1 MLTIKGFHVLFF
13 INTHTTNGELKM
25 KKMLSLAA
33 MLAVLSYASPASAEL
48 KIGGDFSVRAR
59 AEFNSKDPGNNA
71 ADDLMFQY
79 RLRLNGAADLGD
91 GYFFKTMLMSEEP
104 FATSGNAAGGWRTVG
119 GSAASFNV
127 DAPYSLSVSQ
137 AYFGRNLKD
146 SNYKIGRIPLNSFNN
161 PIFDLTLYPTQ
172 PLDTPVNNYGY
183 DRLFGANYGTKVGD
197 GTLNA
202 TLVVLDNSSNDV
214 AAGLED
220 NGFLNDGYAL
230 SLAYAFT
237 AGDVTIEPQI
247 FAVLTNA
254 DVNLSPTTAS
264 FAPDANP
271 FTFGAMLSTP
281 VGNSKISGGA
291 FYTSASEKLNNL
303 ENADYSGYLIRVKG
317 ESGPFM
323 AWIDYNKTTDD
334 LAGAATK
341 DYTNTFL
348 WAQYKHVVYKGAA
361 SSFSLQ
367 PTLRYRAQDK
377 EVNAVQTDT
386 ATVRGE
392 LVATVTF

>member
-59 AEFNSKDPGNNA
+59 SEFRSVDPGNDSN
-71 ADDLMFQY
+71 DDLMY
-79 RLRLNGAADLGD
+79 HTRLRLNGSADLGD
-91 GYFFKTMLMSEEP
+91 GYFFKTLIMNEV
-104 FATSGNAAGGWRTVG
+104 GAGGFVTSTG
-119 GSAASFNV
+119 NEAYTLNA
-127 DAPYSLSVSQ
+127 SQ

-146 SNYKIGRIPLNSFNN
+146 SNYKIGRIPLNSVSN
-161 PIFDLTLYPTQ
+161 PIFDLALNPVQ
-172 PLDTPVNNYGY
+172 PVDNPVANFGY
-183 DRLFGANYGTKVGD
+183 DRLLGASYGTKVGD

-202 TLVVLDNSSNDV
+202 TLVILDNDSDNVTANTD
-214 AAGLED
+214 D

-230 SLAYAFT
+230 DLAYTFT
-237 AGDVTIEPQI
+237 AGDVTIEPQL
-247 FAVLTNA
+247 FAVLTNT
-254 DVNLSPTTAS
+254 DVTNRTTGALVS
-264 FAPDANP
+264 TPATVFEANVTP
-271 FTFGAMLSTP
+271 FTFGAMLSSP
-281 VGNSKISGGA
+281 VGNSKLSGGA
-291 FYTSASEKLNNL
+291 FYTTASETVNSVKI
-303 ENADYSGYLIRVKG
+303 ADYSGYLIRVKG

-323 AWIDYNKTTDD
+323 AWIDYNKTSDD
-334 LAGAATK
+334 VTAT

-361 SSFSLQ
+361 STFSLQ
-367 PTLRYRAQDK
+367 PTLRYRTQCS
-377 EVNAVQTDT
+377 EVGTTETDRSV
-386 ATVRGE
+386 VRGE

>member
-1 MLTIKGFHVLFF
+1 
-13 INTHTTNGELKM
+13 M

-33 MLAVLSYASPASAEL
+33 MFAVLSYASPASAEL

-59 AEFNSKDPGNNA
+59 SEFKSSDPGNNSN
-71 ADDLMFQY
+71 DDLSFQT

-91 GYFFKTMLMSEEP
+91 GYFFKTLVMSEE
-104 FATSGNAAGGWRTVG
+104 GAGGFVTTTGNEKYLLV
-119 GSAASFNV
+119 S
-127 DAPYSLSVSQ
+127 SQ
-137 AYFGRNLKD
+137 AYFGRTLKE

-161 PIFDLTLYPTQ
+161 PIFDLALNPMQ
-172 PLDTPVNNYGY
+172 AVDTPIANNNF
-183 DRLFGANYGTKVGD
+183 DRLLGGSYGTKVGD

-202 TLVVLDNSSNDV
+202 TFVVLDNSSTAVTANV
-214 AAGLED
+214 NN

-230 SLAYAFT
+230 DLAYTFT
-237 AGDVTIEPQI
+237 AGNVTIEPQI

-254 DVNLSPTTAS
+254 IINIAPVTVANPVWDNLT
-264 FAPDANP
+264 P

-281 VGNSKISGGA
+281 VGNSKLSGGA
-291 FYTSASEKLNNL
+291 FFTSASETINSVKQ
-303 ENADYSGYLIRVKG
+303 ADYSGYLIRVKG

-323 AWIDYNKTTDD
+323 AWIDYNKSSDD
-334 LAGAATK
+334 KAAI

-361 SSFSLQ
+361 STFSLQ
-367 PTLRYRAQDK
+367 PTLRYRTQCI
-377 EVNAVQTDT
+377 ETVGGENDT
-386 ATVRGE
+386 AVVRGE